1 MDSRFYNEDIKIHRV
16 KGVPMNTTYII
27 FAILLAGT
35 GIITPF
41 INHWFTSLLLFL
53 FAGIF
58 LILGTRKPK
67 TKRGEKDVAPDATA
81 KKSKQL
87 DAAYTIPEEK
97 LTKTS
102 SRLPAVM
109 PGEAIGIEKHYEYK
123 LWNTGVLEILCYCG
137 TQTVVSIP
145 DTLAGHPVVWL
156 GEWAFHKTPA
166 LREVIIPD
174 GVSAIGFHTFDSCEN
189 LELVRIPD
197 SVESMWASAF
207 RGCPKVTLMANPGS
221 YAERFCMENGI
232 AFRTSK

>member
-1 MDSRFYNEDIKIHRV
+1 
-16 KGVPMNTTYII
+16 MNKKYII
-27 FAILLAGT
+27 FAVLLAGI
-35 GIITPF
+35 GIVTPF
-41 INHWFTSLLLFL
+41 IDQWYKSVLLFL

-58 LILGTRKPK
+58 LILGIRKSETQQRK
-67 TKRGEKDVAPDATA
+67 MDVAPEALE
-81 KKSKQL
+81 KKSKQI

-97 LTKTS
+97 LAKTTS
-102 SRLPAVM
+102 PFPVWL
-109 PGEAIGIEKHYEYK
+109 PGEVIGSEKHYEYK

-207 RGCPKVTLMANPGS
+207 RGCPKVTVMANPGS
-221 YAERFCMENGI
+221 YAERFCRKNGI
-232 AFRTSK
+232 AFRASK